1 MTQEDTTTDRLVSII
16 QLIQLGKRTGV
27 MVVKRGEGR
36 TLEEGMIAFVN
47 GQFTQAQIGRYSGSD
62 AMNRLSAWGTCRF
75 NFTPSDTSEEDT
87 LLAPKSFK
95 EVRSHIGD
103 QRVTGDLSDSGDQ
116 RVTGDLSD
124 SGEQS
129 AQRLRHSTGP
139 VTPLPRGDLN
149 YLSHLLSPIPYR
161 RVDIDTALHVL
172 NRKKLTRAHHRLL
185 LLIDGKRS
193 IKDLVRLM
201 GRNEKEVQ
209 LLLIGLEQAII
220 ISFHPSPPSE

>member
-36 TLEEGMIAFVN
+36 TLEEGTITFVN

-75 NFTPSDTSEEDT
+75 TFTPSDTPEEDT
-87 LLAPKSFK
+87 LSASKSFK
-95 EVRSHIGD
+95 GVRSHRGD
-103 QRVTGDLSDSGDQ
+103 QRVTENLSDSGNQ
-116 RVTGDLSD
+116 
-124 SGEQS
+124 
-129 AQRLRHSTGP
+129 APQRLRHSTEP